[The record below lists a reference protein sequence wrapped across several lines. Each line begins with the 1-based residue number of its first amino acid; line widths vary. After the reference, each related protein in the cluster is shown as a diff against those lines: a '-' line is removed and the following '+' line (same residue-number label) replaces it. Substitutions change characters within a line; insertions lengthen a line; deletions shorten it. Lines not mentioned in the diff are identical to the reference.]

1 MIKGN
6 IIRFTALVITV
17 FAFSGCGTGIE
28 STAPVTD
35 KEVQKVE
42 DYYAAS
48 SVQSTLKIV
57 SDSVSSWRVGKKFYV
72 TNDRIALIF
81 ENSDQYSPDQIH
93 LAGSTLQYQGFEVGS
108 VLDNRAVVTL
118 KFTDGERVYRY
129 CTNKEMNELPRDYQ
143 VPFLVDEDMV
153 ASVEKQIV
161 GQTLYVRTRLWYDVH
176 SQQTIDRRQYIAVE
190 VDSVL
195 PGDDTLPLK
204 VVFTTLDTHEQAMLR
219 ISTGKSMQSRD
230 FDSMF
235 SLKDPRREFPDI
247 TPENWQR
254 ITNGK
259 VAEGMNKVEC
269 RMAKGA
275 PKQIVRNPT
284 HDGMG
289 EYWYYD
295 GGEFLHFED
304 GILKQFR

>member
-6 IIRFTALVITV
+6 IARYIASVVAMLALV
-17 FAFSGCGTGIE
+17 GCGTGIE

-35 KEVQKVE
+35 KEVKRVE
-42 DYYAAS
+42 DYYAES
-48 SVQSTLKIV
+48 SVQSTLKIS
-57 SDSVSSWRVGKKFYV
+57 SDSVSSWRKGKPFYV
-72 TNDRIALIF
+72 TNDRVVLIF
-81 ENSDQYSPDQIH
+81 ENPDNYTPDQIH
-93 LAGSTLQYQGFEVGS
+93 LAGRTLLYQGFEVGS

-118 KFTDGERVYRY
+118 KFTDGTNVYRY
-129 CTNKEMNELPRDYQ
+129 CTNKEMSALPRDFQ

-153 ASVEKQIV
+153 SSVAKQIV

-176 SQQTIDRRQYIAVE
+176 SQQMIDRRQYIAVK

-195 PGDDTLPLK
+195 PGDDALPLK
-204 VVFTTLDTHEQAMLR
+204 VVFTTVDTHERAMLR
-219 ISTGKSMQSRD
+219 ISTGKSLQSRD

-235 SLKDPRREFPDI
+235 SLKDPRSEYPDI
-247 TPENWQR
+247 TPENWLR
-254 ITNGK
+254 ITMGK